1 MKTSW
6 IVTASLLGSFCMQPA
21 YTQGPPTGFPA
32 KPIRVIVPYA
42 SGGVTDQLARVV
54 SARVADLVGQPV
66 LVDNRPGGSTI
77 IGMDACAKAVPDGHT
92 LCLTV
97 PDSLSYNPQLFA
109 NIPYDPE
116 KDFAPIIN
124 LAFSNNLLVAN
135 GNAPF
140 NNYKGM
146 IAFAKAN
153 PGKLNWGTWGL
164 ATLPDVYLKWVA
176 AQTGV
181 NIQAIHYKGSAQSNP
196 AVYSGE
202 VDILYM
208 GFGTAAPQLKAGR
221 IKPLVAIGT
230 RRSSFMPDLPNL
242 SEEGGDPGL
251 ASYFGVWATGGT
263 PRPILLRLN
272 TEFSRAVRTTQV
284 QDFFKIT
291 TMDAVANSVDEF
303 TAFVKTDREI
313 AAKVFKA
320 IGIKPTAAPQ

>member
-1 MKTSW
+1 MKTKLKLAT
-6 IVTASLLGSFCMQPA
+6 VLLGSMYAHFACAQ
-21 YTQGPPTGFPA
+21 TPPQTFPS

-42 SGGVTDQLARVV
+42 TGGVTDQLARVV

-66 LVDNRPGGSTI
+66 VVDNRPGASTI
-77 IGMDACAKAVPDGHT
+77 IGMDACAKAAPDGHT

-109 NIPYDPE
+109 NLPYDPE
-116 KDFAPIIN
+116 KDFAPVIN
-124 LAFSNNLLVAN
+124 LAFSNNLLVAH

-140 NNYKGM
+140 NNYKAM
-146 IAFAKAN
+146 IAHAKAN

-164 ATLPDVYLKWVA
+164 ATLPDVYLKWVS
-176 AQTGV
+176 AQTGI

-196 AVYSGE
+196 AVYAGE

-230 RRSSFMPDLPNL
+230 RRSSFMPDLPTL
-242 SEEGGDPGL
+242 GEEGGDPGL
-251 ASYFGVWATGGT
+251 SSYFGVWATGGT
-263 PRPILLRLN
+263 PRATLLRLN
-272 TEFSRAVRTTQV
+272 SEFARAVRTQPV
-284 QDFFKIT
+284 QDFFKTT
-291 TMDAVANSVDEF
+291 TMDTVANSVDEF
-303 TAFVKTDREI
+303 NAFVKADRET
-313 AAKVFKA
+313 AAKVFKV